1 MSDDNSS
8 SDEELVVGH
17 LFDDLFDNLFD
28 ESGSDSSDDS
38 SSDDSSSD
46 DSSSDDSSSDD
57 SSSDD
62 SSSDDSRGS
71 DQAMGPLAFAGLAWP
86 LGPQPML
93 QGPLHLASD
102 PRYVWSDQSLLSRPH
117 DINAICTA
125 ESMIK
130 LLVILLL

>member
-17 LFDDLFDNLFD
+17 LFNDLFDNLFD

-38 SSDDSSSD
+38 SSEDSSSDDLSSD
-46 DSSSDDSSSDD
+46 DSSSDESGG
-57 SSSDD
+57 
-62 SSSDDSRGS
+62 DDSRGS
-71 DQAMGPLAFAGLAWP
+71 DEAMGPLAFAELAWP

-93 QGPLHLASD
+93 QQGPLHLASD

-117 DINAICTA
+117 DINAICTG
-125 ESMIK
+125 ERMRK
-130 LLVILLL
+130 LIVILLF

>member
-17 LFDDLFDNLFD
+17 LFNDLFDNLFD

-38 SSDDSSSD
+38 SSDN
-46 DSSSDDSSSDD
+46 

-71 DQAMGPLAFAGLAWP
+71 DQAIGPLAFAGLAWP

-102 PRYVWSDQSLLSRPH
+102 PRYVWSDQSLLSSPH
-117 DINAICTA
+117 DINTICTG
-125 ESMIK
+125 ERMRK
-130 LLVILLL
+130 LIVILLF

>member
-17 LFDDLFDNLFD
+17 LFNDLFDNLFD

-46 DSSSDDSSSDD
+46 DSSSDESGGDE
-57 SSSDD
+57 
-62 SSSDDSRGS
+62 
-71 DQAMGPLAFAGLAWP
+71 AMGPLAFAGLAWP

-93 QGPLHLASD
+93 QGPIHLASD
-102 PRYVWSDQSLLSRPH
+102 PRYV
-117 DINAICTA
+117 C
-125 ESMIK
+125 
-130 LLVILLL
+130 LVRFSHFCQGHMT

>member
-17 LFDDLFDNLFD
+17 LFDNLFDNLFG
-28 ESGSDSSDDS
+28 ESGSESSDDS

-46 DSSSDDSSSDD
+46 DSSSDES
-57 SSSDD
+57 
-62 SSSDDSRGS
+62 GS
-71 DQAMGPLAFAGLAWP
+71 DESGGDEAMGPLASAGLAWP

-93 QGPLHLASD
+93 QQGPQHLASD

-125 ESMIK
+125 ERMRK
-130 LLVILLL
+130 LIVILLF

>member
-1 MSDDNSS
+1 MSEDNSS

-46 DSSSDDSSSDD
+46 DSSSDDSSSDESGGD
-57 SSSDD
+57 E
-62 SSSDDSRGS
+62 
-71 DQAMGPLAFAGLAWP
+71 AMGPLAFAGLAWP

-117 DINAICTA
+117 DINAICTG
-125 ESMIK
+125 ERMRK
-130 LLVILLL
+130 LIVILLF